1 MWFSFIGFDL
11 LFKLLL
17 VQVAEATCQ
26 LATPALTS
34 HCCYT
39 EGSNP
44 LTNVELVLII
54 IGLSIAPMLQG
65 FCRGTVMFRAKRA
78 SFAYGALTTA
88 VYRKAL
94 RLSAAGKADAETGQI
109 LNIMSADANNS
120 QERSV
125 FMLLPVII
133 GPFQIVICLVLMQTL
148 LDGPWWP
155 LLFSY

>member
-1 MWFSFIGFDL
+1 MGLWHEEIEKKGLENASLIPVWFSFIGFDL

-34 HCCYT
+34 QLLLYL

-44 LTNVELVLII
+44 LTNVELVLIV

-78 SFAYGALTTA
+78 SLRAYGALTTA

-109 LNIMSADANNS
+109 TYKD
-120 QERSV
+120 
-125 FMLLPVII
+125 
-133 GPFQIVICLVLMQTL
+133 
-148 LDGPWWP
+148 
-155 LLFSY
+155 